1 MISDKRRTVLYHN
14 LVLNIFVL
22 WYCAFDTCYAS
33 SFQQYLTPQD
43 PARSQFTL
51 SDAKAPLYFSSEDKQ
66 RIDQLSASSNK
77 GFLPGIGTYFQ
88 PYSISSPRDVRSPAT
103 SEAFNP
109 DSINAVEQFTATDRI
124 DPGLH
129 DPAHNAL
136 QAAAEGHG
144 KCTFVQMKGTPLPN
158 MNCQEGGMACDK
170 QCGIVDTTPEQDRA
184 GQKCV
189 TVMEEMCREVPKQD
203 CRNVTGKVCNNIA
216 DEICEPVQVLE
227 PLTR

>member
-14 LVLNIFVL
+14 IVLNILVL
-22 WYCAFDTCYAS
+22 YYCVFDTCYAS

-43 PARSQFTL
+43 PPRSQFTL
-51 SDAKAPLYFSSEDKQ
+51 NDAKVPPSSADQQ
-66 RIDQLSASSNK
+66 RIDQDSAASST
-77 GFLPGIGTYFQ
+77 GFLPGIGTYYQ
-88 PYSISSPRDVRSPAT
+88 PYNINAPRDVRSPAV
-103 SEAFNP
+103 SEAFDA

-124 DPGLH
+124 DPGLR
-129 DPAHNAL
+129 DPANNAL
-136 QAAAEGHG
+136 QAAVDGDG

-158 MNCQEGGMACDK
+158 MNCQKGGMACDK
-170 QCGIVDTTPEQDRA
+170 QCGVVDTTPEQDRS

-203 CRNVTGKVCNNIA
+203 CRNITGKVCNNIA